1 MDSFKAL
8 FDEVKKEIQKNL
20 SEAVYNVWFDELE
33 FVSFD
38 GTSITLSIGEFKR
51 KIIEQK
57 FMQLLSD
64 SFVKVAGFDVEIKF
78 SDLGTSKNR
87 EASEK
92 TKTKELNSEK
102 ESTFDNFIVGPSNKF
117 AHAAALAVSVNPGAV
132 SEYNP
137 LFIWGNSGL
146 GKTHL
151 LKSIANE
158 MRKNRPEMNILS
170 THGEAITNE
179 LIECI
184 QKGKMNQFHDKYRTV
199 DLLLVD
205 DVQFIAGKVQTEE
218 EFFHTFNSL
227 YNAGKQIVLT
237 SDRPPKD
244 MPTLEERLRTRFEWG
259 LIADIQPP
267 DLETRMAIINR
278 KAESLNLVIP
288 NDVVLFIAEKIK
300 SNVRQLECAVK
311 NIAAYINIYGTS
323 TVTVNI
329 AQNAIKDIF
338 NENNQSPEVLSKKI
352 IEEVARSFS
361 IEVNDIVSKKQH
373 AAATSSRQIAMY
385 IISEMTGLPA
395 KKIGESFSGR
405 DHSTVL
411 YSISKVRTE
420 LKKNSSLKNTIEDI
434 MENVRQNA

>member
-20 SEAVYNVWFDELE
+20 SEAVYNVWFEELE

-38 GTSITLSIGEFKR
+38 GETVILSIGEFKR

-57 FMQLLSD
+57 FMQLLKD
-64 SFVKVAGFDVEIKF
+64 SFVKVAGFDVEIGF
-78 SDLGTSKNR
+78 SDNNLKAAPKKAEPSP
-87 EASEK
+87 ADSADD
-92 TKTKELNSEK
+92 K
-102 ESTFDNFIVGPSNKF
+102 ESTFDNFVVGPSNKF

-132 SEYNP
+132 NEYNP
-137 LFIWGNSGL
+137 LFIYGNSGL

-151 LKSIANE
+151 LHSIENELRKSN
-158 MRKNRPEMNILS
+158 PEMNILS

-179 LIECI
+179 LIDCI
-184 QKGKMNQFHDKYRTV
+184 QKGRMNEFHAKYRTV

-205 DVQFIAGKVQTEE
+205 DIQFIAGRVQTEE

-227 YNAGKQIVLT
+227 YNSGKQIVLT

-244 MPTLEERLRTRFEWG
+244 MPTLTERLRGRFEWG
-259 LIADIQPP
+259 LLADIQPP
-267 DLETRMAIINR
+267 DLETRMAIVNR
-278 KAESLNLVIP
+278 KAESMGLDIP
-288 NDVVLFIAEKIK
+288 NEVVLFIAEKIK
-300 SNVRQLECAVK
+300 SNIRQLEGAVK
-311 NIAAYINIYGTS
+311 KIAAYLNIFGS
-323 TVTVNI
+323 GTVTINI

-338 NENNQSPEVLSKKI
+338 NDNSMSPEVITKKV

-361 IEVNDIVSKKQH
+361 IEVKEITSKRQY
-373 AAATSSRQIAMY
+373 AAATNSRQVAMY

-411 YSISKVRTE
+411 YSISKVRE
-420 LKKNSSLKNTIEDI
+420 EIKRNSSLRNTVEDI
-434 MENVRQNA
+434 IKNVKEN

>member
-1 MDSFKAL
+1 MDSFKSL

-20 SEAVYNVWFDELE
+20 SEAVYNVWFAELE

-38 GTSITLSIGEFKR
+38 GTAVTLSIGEFKR

-57 FMQLLSD
+57 FMQLLND
-64 SFVKVAGFDVEIKF
+64 SFIKVAGFDVEIKF
-78 SDLGTSKNR
+78 LDNENKPDKAQQTQMN
-87 EASEK
+87 ETAED
-92 TKTKELNSEK
+92 K
-102 ESTFDNFIVGPSNKF
+102 ESTFDTFVVGPSNKF

-151 LKSIANE
+151 LKSIASE
-158 MRKNRPEMNILS
+158 IKKNYPETNILS

-184 QKGKMNQFHDKYRTV
+184 QKGKMNHFHDKYRTV
-199 DLLLVD
+199 DVLLVD
-205 DVQFIAGKVQTEE
+205 DIQFIAGKVQTEE

-244 MPTLEERLRTRFEWG
+244 MPTLADRLRTRFEWG

-278 KAESLNLVIP
+278 KAESMGLNIP
-288 NDVVLFIAEKIK
+288 NDVVLFVAEKIK
-300 SNVRQLECAVK
+300 SNIRQLEGAVK
-311 NIAAYINIYGTS
+311 KIAAYINIFGSS
-323 TVTVNI
+323 TVTINI

-338 NENNQSPEVLSKKI
+338 NDNNQSPEVLTKKI

-361 IEVNDIVSKKQH
+361 IEAGEITSKRQY
-373 AAATSSRQIAMY
+373 AAATNARQVSMY

-395 KKIGESFSGR
+395 KKIGESFNGR

-411 YSISKVRTE
+411 YSISKVRDE
-420 LKKNSSLKNTIEDI
+420 MKKNSSLKNTVEDI
-434 MENVRQNA
+434 IKNVRQNG

>member
-1 MDSFKAL
+1 MDSFKSL

-20 SEAVYNVWFDELE
+20 SEAVFNVWFEELE

-38 GTSITLSIGEFKR
+38 GTAVTLSIGEFKR

-57 FMQLLSD
+57 FMHLLND

-78 SDLGTSKNR
+78 LD
-87 EASEK
+87 SENK
-92 TKTKELNSEK
+92 QNKSQQVQYV
-102 ESTFDNFIVGPSNKF
+102 ESNDDKDNTFDTFVVGPSNKF

-132 SEYNP
+132 GEYNP

-151 LKSIANE
+151 LKSIASE
-158 MRKNRPEMNILS
+158 IKKNSPERNILS

-179 LIECI
+179 LIDCI
-184 QKGKMNQFHDKYRTV
+184 QKGRMNQFHEKYRTV
-199 DLLLVD
+199 DVLLVD
-205 DVQFIAGKVQTEE
+205 DIQFIAEKVQTEE

-244 MPTLEERLRTRFEWG
+244 MPTLADRLRTRFEWG

-278 KAESLNLVIP
+278 KAESMGLHIP
-288 NDVVLFIAEKIK
+288 NDVVLFVAEKIK
-300 SNVRQLECAVK
+300 SNIRQLEGAVK
-311 NIAAYINIYGTS
+311 KIAAYINIFGSS
-323 TVTVNI
+323 TVTINI

-338 NENNQSPEVLSKKI
+338 NDNSQTPEVLTKKI

-361 IEVNDIVSKKQH
+361 IEAGEITSKRQY
-373 AAATSSRQIAMY
+373 AAATNARQIAMY

-395 KKIGESFSGR
+395 KKIGESFNGR

-411 YSISKVRTE
+411 YSISKVRDE
-420 LKKNSSLKNTIEDI
+420 VKKNSSLKNTVEDI
-434 MENVRQNA
+434 MKNVRQNG

>member
-1 MDSFKAL
+1 MDSFKSL
-8 FDEVKKEIQKNL
+8 FDEVKKEIQKSL
-20 SEAVYNVWFDELE
+20 SEAVYNVWFEELE

-38 GTSITLSIGEFKR
+38 GTAVTLSIGEFKR

-57 FMQLLSD
+57 FMQLLND

-78 SDLGTSKNR
+78 LDNENKSQ
-87 EASEK
+87 K
-92 TKTKELNSEK
+92 TQQTQFNDQTEDK
-102 ESTFDNFIVGPSNKF
+102 ESTFDTFVVGPSNKF

-151 LKSIANE
+151 LKSIASE
-158 MRKNRPEMNILS
+158 IKKNSPETNILS

-199 DLLLVD
+199 DVLLVD
-205 DVQFIAGKVQTEE
+205 DIQFIAGKVQTEE

-227 YNAGKQIVLT
+227 HNAGKQIVLT

-244 MPTLEERLRTRFEWG
+244 MPTLADRLRTRFEWG

-278 KAESLNLVIP
+278 KAENMGLDIP
-288 NDVVLFIAEKIK
+288 NEVVLFVAEKIR
-300 SNVRQLECAVK
+300 SNIRQLEGAVK
-311 NIAAYINIYGTS
+311 KIGAYINIFGSS
-323 TVTVNI
+323 TVTINI

-338 NENNQSPEVLSKKI
+338 NDNNQSPEVLTKKI

-361 IEVNDIVSKKQH
+361 IEAGEITSKRQY
-373 AAATSSRQIAMY
+373 AAATNARQVSMY

-395 KKIGESFSGR
+395 KKIGESFNGR

-411 YSISKVRTE
+411 YSISKVRDE
-420 LKKNSSLKNTIEDI
+420 MKKNSSLKNTVEDI
-434 MENVRQNA
+434 IKNVRQNG